1 MSWTEM
7 VDKAGQSLAGWLVV
21 TIGGGF
27 LWVIRRVFTNQKQIE
42 LLQKELSSR
51 EELRKRDREDLQ
63 EVKGDVKE
71 LRSDIRRIFE
81 NHGS

>member
-1 MSWTEM
+1 M
-7 VDKAGQSLAGWLVV
+7 VDKASQSLAGWIVV

-42 LLQKELSSR
+42 LLQKELNTR
-51 EELRKRDREDLQ
+51 EEMRQRDREDLQ

-71 LRSDIRRIFE
+71 LRADIKGLLQ
-81 NHGS
+81 NHRGG